1 MRLFGSIYHLTPL
14 LVLLVAGMIGG
25 CDGTQPTMPGEQ
37 DDPLEGERINSFYTN
52 EEISYLL
59 DIALWRDTVLQE
71 PVITKWFAPVRIGIH
86 GNPTEQ
92 DMQTLRTVV
101 EELNGLAREIEIG
114 LSEEKPNLEI
124 YFVPRAAYSFVDPEY
139 RFPAFGYTSWW
150 PRDFVKTV
158 SVLVATDSTTQDQRN
173 GWIYRGLAAGLGL
186 TNSSDMYPESVF
198 YSGWTPTPGFRYAPV
213 DRAIIEILYSSG
225 IWPGMTRQAVV
236 HTLTNR

>member
-1 MRLFGSIYHLTPL
+1 MHTSGFIRYI
-14 LVLLVAGMIGG
+14 VLLLALTAGGLVG
-25 CDGTQPTMPGEQ
+25 CDGTQPIVPDEG
-37 DDPLEGERINSFYTN
+37 DDPLQGERINSFYTN

-71 PVITKWFAPVRIGIH
+71 PVITKWYAPIRISVH
-86 GNPTEQ
+86 GNPTEE
-92 DMQTLRTVV
+92 DLKTLGTVV

-114 LSEEKPNLEI
+114 LSNEKPNLDI
-124 YFVPRAAYSFVDPEY
+124 YFVPRAAYSFVDPDY
-139 RFPAFGYTSWW
+139 RFPDFGYTSWW

-173 GWIYRGLAAGLGL
+173 GWIYRGLAASLGL
-186 TNSSDMYPESVF
+186 TNLSAKYPESVF
-198 YSGWTPTPGFRYAPV
+198 YEGWTPTPGFRYAPV
-213 DRAIIEILYSSG
+213 DRTIIEILYSSG